1 MTDVNSCKAKE
12 LSELVE
18 IILEREELHW
28 LQRARANWLTQGDR
42 NTKFFHQFAS
52 ARRKRNMI
60 KKLKGDD
67 DQWVEGTALL
77 KPMILDYFSSLFTSE
92 VDEVDPAVI
101 EKVQTKVTTQMNESL
116 LAPFTP
122 EEV

>member
-1 MTDVNSCKAKE
+1 M
-12 LSELVE
+12 
-18 IILEREELHW
+18 ILE
-28 LQRARANWLTQGDR
+28 
-42 NTKFFHQFAS
+42 
-52 ARRKRNMI
+52 
-60 KKLKGDD
+60 
-67 DQWVEGTALL
+67 
-77 KPMILDYFSSLFTSE
+77 YFSSLFTSE

>member
-67 DQWVEGTALL
+67 D
-77 KPMILDYFSSLFTSE
+77 
-92 VDEVDPAVI
+92 
-101 EKVQTKVTTQMNESL
+101 
-116 LAPFTP
+116 
-122 EEV
+122 